1 MTTNQKTL
9 LDNSGRSNID
19 GDSKGN
25 KKKILDPPTI
35 ESVAQLIKTG
45 KAKRIIV
52 MAGAGISTAAGIPD
66 FRTPG
71 TGLYDNLQK
80 YNLPYPEAIFDM
92 TYFKENPEPFF
103 SLAKEL
109 FPGNFMPTLTHYFL
123 TLLYRKNILLRCFTQ
138 NIDTL
143 ERLAGLPDEMIV
155 EAHGSF
161 AKSKC
166 LKCKKFADAAWMKE
180 VVNKGEVPICTSC
193 RVGIVKPCITFFGEA
208 MPSKFFLR
216 LGDFQVCDLL
226 IVIGTSLQV
235 QPFASLVDSV
245 GEKVPRLL
253 INLEKVGDIE
263 LSDMGFDF
271 EGRHQNYMRD
281 AFYKGTCDE
290 GVRKLAELCGFKDEL
305 LKVYEEGQESLIKE
319 FGKIPTSVEIA
330 TKVEKKIKAELE
342 LTVDEID
349 QLAKIFEEKIKIKSE
364 ISEEVD
370 QMLKEFDELK
380 EKKSKDKELLKEK
393 GNENKSNDKDD
404 KDDKEL
410 LNVKED
416 ITKSDK
422 KEEEKGEKE
431 ELKDTNFVMI

>member
-1 MTTNQKTL
+1 M
-9 LDNSGRSNID
+9 
-19 GDSKGN
+19 
-25 KKKILDPPTI
+25 
-35 ESVAQLIKTG
+35 
-45 KAKRIIV
+45 
-52 MAGAGISTAAGIPD
+52 
-66 FRTPG
+66 
-71 TGLYDNLQK
+71 
-80 YNLPYPEAIFDM
+80 
-92 TYFKENPEPFF
+92 
-103 SLAKEL
+103 
-109 FPGNFMPTLTHYFL
+109 
-123 TLLYRKNILLRCFTQ
+123 
-138 NIDTL
+138 
-143 ERLAGLPDEMIV
+143 
-155 EAHGSF
+155 
-161 AKSKC
+161 
-166 LKCKKFADAAWMKE
+166 
-180 VVNKGEVPICTSC
+180 
-193 RVGIVKPCITFFGEA
+193 
-208 MPSKFFLR
+208 
-216 LGDFQVCDLL
+216 
-226 IVIGTSLQV
+226 
-235 QPFASLVDSV
+235 
-245 GEKVPRLL
+245 
-253 INLEKVGDIE
+253 
-263 LSDMGFDF
+263 
-271 EGRHQNYMRD
+271 
-281 AFYKGTCDE
+281 
-290 GVRKLAELCGFKDEL
+290 